1 MYVGGTLGSKELN
14 CHLQWKK
21 WFNHKVILCSSGYA
35 LLCVYFFFF
44 QILLSFMISHPK
56 MARLSFRNK
65 VSLGHHLKWNGMLP
79 SVTYVTKAL
88 GIQGDNVEH
97 WSTHSPPERQEAA
110 HSRHSHI
117 PPWMPF
123 LSVLILSI
131 MQVSKTDLLI
141 SLSLEHL
148 EHPVWNFLL
157 ILFWLGL
164 LGCMWENLAQT
175 AQS

>member
-1 MYVGGTLGSKELN
+1 MFVWVCVT
-14 CHLQWKK
+14 
-21 WFNHKVILCSSGYA
+21 
-35 LLCVYFFFF
+35 LCVFFFPLRYYYLLWYH
-44 QILLSFMISHPK
+44 ILKWL
-56 MARLSFRNK
+56 LSFRNK

-88 GIQGDNVEH
+88 GIQGENVEH

-131 MQVSKTDLLI
+131 MQASKTDLLI

-157 ILFWLGL
+157 TLFWLGL